1 MVAISQIS
9 AGLVAGNGPPGA
21 ASKAS
26 AGTREAAAATREVKK
41 PEFKPPPEGKVLD
54 PPERKTGVRV
64 EIVVDNNASL
74 NISFDD
80 RANRFVIRG
89 IDDATGKIVNQFPPE
104 ELLKLIARSREQFF
118 GLIFDETA

>member
-26 AGTREAAAATREVKK
+26 AGTSGAAAVKREANK
-41 PEFKPPPEGKVLD
+41 PESKPPPEVKVAE
-54 PPERKTGVRV
+54 PPKRKTGARV

-74 NISFDD
+74 NISFDEG
-80 RANRFVIRG
+80 ANRFVIRG
-89 IDDATGKIVNQFPPE
+89 IDEETGQIVNQFPPD
-104 ELLKLIARSREQFF
+104 ELLKLITRSREQFF